1 MHHSDLENLDFDK
14 FFRPTMRTKLQKTTK
29 GEYFIIIP
37 RDMIRLVGWTEGEEI
52 EVTPGLEVS
61 PRREDLVLR
70 KT

>member
-1 MHHSDLENLDFDK
+1 
-14 FFRPTMRTKLQKTTK
+14 MRTKLQKTTR

-37 RDMIRLVGWTEGEEI
+37 RDMIKLVGWTEGEEI